1 MKRYYIGGR
10 QYVPEKSTELCAYDG
25 IMGKAALYRTAKGAF
40 FIVEESDGDGVSV
53 RVADEREAFD
63 FMDAHPACVNT
74 ENYDAVFGEPEEG

>member
-40 FIVEESDGDGVSV
+40 FLVDEREGDDVSV
-53 RVADEREAFD
+53 RVVDEREAFA

-74 ENYDAVFGEPEEG
+74 GNYDAVFGEPEEG

>member
-40 FIVEESDGDGVSV
+40 FLVDERGGDGVSV
-53 RVADEREAFD
+53 RVVDEQEAFA
-63 FMDAHPACVNT
+63 FMDENPSFVNT
-74 ENYDAVFGEPEEG
+74 ESYNAVFGEPEEG